1 MRAVGLW
8 MRERDIV
15 VLVTHSTNV
24 LNTYY
29 VPGTILGSGTTGKIS
44 TSWKIGTFS
53 LRQRAYLG
61 DSKIKTMSPAGTK
74 FGQICL

>member
-29 VPGTILGSGTTGKIS
+29 VPGTILGSGDSVMVIEGAEETQILCHCVGFILKI
-44 TSWKIGTFS
+44 
-53 LRQRAYLG
+53 
-61 DSKIKTMSPAGTK
+61 
-74 FGQICL
+74 

>member
-1 MRAVGLW
+1 

-29 VPGTILGSGTTGKIS
+29 VPGTILGSGDSVMVIEGAEETKILCHCVAFIL
-44 TSWKIGTFS
+44 KI
-53 LRQRAYLG
+53 
-61 DSKIKTMSPAGTK
+61 
-74 FGQICL
+74 